1 MAVPRLAIAVLFGSL
16 ALAACHET
24 VGEREESLGPH
35 LHRVTV
41 DLRADAPAE
50 VRLTRAAQAL
60 CPAGFGVESDE
71 TMPPDD
77 PSYRVWLVRCK

>member
-1 MAVPRLAIAVLFGSL
+1 MVVPRLLALPVLF

-24 VGEREESLGPH
+24 VGAREESLGPH
-35 LHRVTV
+35 LHRLTV
-41 DLRADAPAE
+41 DLRAQEPAE
-50 VRLTRAAQAL
+50 IRLARDAGVL

-71 TMPPDD
+71 TMPSDD